1 MDIKNLLFN
10 IFLAGLTS
18 YIISNLFFYFAKKDK
33 KNKFTLKEIKPKEN
47 TPKEEKIVGK
57 TEKTEEEEHKES
69 KEKIFDYF
77 KNGVPYSEKEYEA
90 LNKFLDDLQLIGLKF
105 LQHDGYIEVIKEYS
119 SWDIYGYMDLYGFM
133 RSVNVKL
140 DRVKGC
146 LKIDNIHGSND
157 YRFRVNCEKIKP
169 LIDRFN
175 KTMGYEEEVDDME
188 ELEEIDYTDK
198 EEKIKDILHTLGKID
213 PKKDKGYLELEEFLK
228 SAYKLGYKVKLSKMF
243 NAFNLEQVNSRGK
256 YIGINVEY
264 NPHENEMKLGGQYH
278 MPCEIEK
285 EMREVGQLVRNFNNK
300 IIIKKTKPKEIIKE
314 EYKIEDTQIKNILEQ
329 LSKMDPKNEKGYL
342 DLEEFIRGAF
352 EFGYKVS
359 LGKIY
364 KTINLEKT
372 NKEGKDIIIIVWFD
386 PDKKELKLRGQ
397 IHEPYEIEKE
407 MREIRQLVQNFNN
420 KVIIND
426 TNLKEIVKE
435 KPKSEDTQ
443 KKYPSHYYINGRNTI
458 EIIKDIVNKNAK
470 TVQEGIDLFNVL
482 KYLIRYRNKNK
493 VDDLQKARNYLDWL
507 IKEVE
512 EQELSTLND

>member
-10 IFLAGLTS
+10 ILLAGLTS

-33 KNKFTLKEIKPKEN
+33 KNKYTLKEIILKENKPKE
-47 TPKEEKIVGK
+47 KKAE
-57 TEKTEEEEHKES
+57 EKTEEEEHKES

-119 SWDIYGYMDLYGFM
+119 SWDMYGYFDLYGFM
-133 RSVNVKL
+133 RSVYVKL

-146 LKIDNIHGSND
+146 LKIDNLHSSND

-175 KTMGYEEEVDDME
+175 KTMGYEEEVQEVE
-188 ELEEIDYTDK
+188 ELKEDKCVDK
-198 EEKIKDILHTLGKID
+198 EE
-213 PKKDKGYLELEEFLK
+213 P
-228 SAYKLGYKVKLSKMF
+228 
-243 NAFNLEQVNSRGK
+243 NS
-256 YIGINVEY
+256 
-264 NPHENEMKLGGQYH
+264 
-278 MPCEIEK
+278 
-285 EMREVGQLVRNFNNK
+285 
-300 IIIKKTKPKEIIKE
+300 
-314 EYKIEDTQIKNILEQ
+314 
-329 LSKMDPKNEKGYL
+329 
-342 DLEEFIRGAF
+342 
-352 EFGYKVS
+352 
-359 LGKIY
+359 
-364 KTINLEKT
+364 
-372 NKEGKDIIIIVWFD
+372 EG
-386 PDKKELKLRGQ
+386 
-397 IHEPYEIEKE
+397 
-407 MREIRQLVQNFNN
+407 
-420 KVIIND
+420 
-426 TNLKEIVKE
+426 
-435 KPKSEDTQ
+435 TQ

>member
-33 KNKFTLKEIKPKEN
+33 KNKY
-47 TPKEEKIVGK
+47 TPKEITPKEKK
-57 TEKTEEEEHKES
+57 AEEKTEEEEHKES
-69 KEKIFDYF
+69 KEKIFDYY

-105 LQHDGYIEVIKEYS
+105 LQHGGYIEVVKEYS
-119 SWDIYGYMDLYGFM
+119 SWDIYGYFDLYGFM
-133 RSVNVKL
+133 RSVYVKL

-146 LKIDNIHGSND
+146 LKIDNLHSSND

-175 KTMGYEEEVDDME
+175 KTMGYEEEVDDVE
-188 ELEEIDYTDK
+188 ELEELDYTDK
-198 EEKIKDILHTLGKID
+198 EEKIKDILHTLGKLD

-228 SAYKLGYKVKLSKMF
+228 SVYKLGYKVKLSKMF
-243 NAFNLEQVNSRGK
+243 NAFNLEKVNSKGK

-278 MPCEIEK
+278 
-285 EMREVGQLVRNFNNK
+285 R
-300 IIIKKTKPKEIIKE
+300 
-314 EYKIEDTQIKNILEQ
+314 
-329 LSKMDPKNEKGYL
+329 
-342 DLEEFIRGAF
+342 
-352 EFGYKVS
+352 
-359 LGKIY
+359 
-364 KTINLEKT
+364 
-372 NKEGKDIIIIVWFD
+372 
-386 PDKKELKLRGQ
+386 
-397 IHEPYEIEKE
+397 PYEIEKE

-420 KVIIND
+420 KVIIDN
-426 TNLKEIVKE
+426 TNSKEIIKE
-435 KPKSEDTQ
+435 ESNSEDTQ
-443 KKYPSHYYINGRNTI
+443 KKYPSHYYIDGRNTL

-493 VDDLQKARNYLDWL
+493 VDDLQKAKNYLEWL

-512 EQELSTLND
+512 EQEISTHID

>member
-33 KNKFTLKEIKPKEN
+33 KNKYTLKEIKPKEN

-133 RSVNVKL
+133 RSVHVKL

-146 LKIDNIHGSND
+146 LKIDNLHSSND

-175 KTMGYEEEVDDME
+175 KTMGYEEEVEEVE
-188 ELEEIDYTDK
+188 ELKEDKCVDK
-198 EEKIKDILHTLGKID
+198 EE
-213 PKKDKGYLELEEFLK
+213 
-228 SAYKLGYKVKLSKMF
+228 
-243 NAFNLEQVNSRGK
+243 
-256 YIGINVEY
+256 
-264 NPHENEMKLGGQYH
+264 
-278 MPCEIEK
+278 
-285 EMREVGQLVRNFNNK
+285 
-300 IIIKKTKPKEIIKE
+300 
-314 EYKIEDTQIKNILEQ
+314 QIKNILYK
-329 LSKMDPKNEKGYL
+329 LNKMDPKKEKGYL

-352 EFGYKVS
+352 DLGYQVS
-359 LGKIY
+359 LGIID
-364 KTINLEKT
+364 KTINLGKR
-372 NKEGKDIIIIVWFD
+372 NKQGKDITIIVWFD

-420 KVIIND
+420 KIIINN
-426 TNLKEIVKE
+426 TNSKEIIKE
-435 KPKSEDTQ
+435 EVKSEDTQ

-458 EIIKDIVNKNAK
+458 EIIMDIVKKNAK
-470 TVQEGIDLFNVL
+470 TIQEGIDLFNIL

-493 VDDLQKARNYLDWL
+493 VDDLKKVRNYLDWL

>member
-188 ELEEIDYTDK
+188 EL
-198 EEKIKDILHTLGKID
+198 
-213 PKKDKGYLELEEFLK
+213 
-228 SAYKLGYKVKLSKMF
+228 
-243 NAFNLEQVNSRGK
+243 
-256 YIGINVEY
+256 
-264 NPHENEMKLGGQYH
+264 
-278 MPCEIEK
+278 
-285 EMREVGQLVRNFNNK
+285 
-300 IIIKKTKPKEIIKE
+300 
-314 EYKIEDTQIKNILEQ
+314 
-329 LSKMDPKNEKGYL
+329 
-342 DLEEFIRGAF
+342 
-352 EFGYKVS
+352 
-359 LGKIY
+359 
-364 KTINLEKT
+364 
-372 NKEGKDIIIIVWFD
+372 
-386 PDKKELKLRGQ
+386 
-397 IHEPYEIEKE
+397 
-407 MREIRQLVQNFNN
+407 
-420 KVIIND
+420 
-426 TNLKEIVKE
+426 
-435 KPKSEDTQ
+435 
-443 KKYPSHYYINGRNTI
+443 
-458 EIIKDIVNKNAK
+458 
-470 TVQEGIDLFNVL
+470 
-482 KYLIRYRNKNK
+482 
-493 VDDLQKARNYLDWL
+493 
-507 IKEVE
+507 
-512 EQELSTLND
+512 

>member
-1 MDIKNLLFN
+1 MDIKVLLIN

-18 YIISNLFFYFAKKDK
+18 YIISNLFFYFVNKDRNKKYIVKEKMKEK
-33 KNKFTLKEIKPKEN
+33 KA
-47 TPKEEKIVGK
+47 EEKK
-57 TEKTEEEEHKES
+57 AEEKTEEEEHKES

-105 LQHDGYIEVIKEYS
+105 LQHNEYIEVIKEYS
-119 SWDIYGYMDLYGFM
+119 SWDMYVYFDISGFM
-133 RSVNVKL
+133 KSVYVKF

-146 LKIDNIHGSND
+146 LKIDNRHGSND
-157 YRFRVNCEKIKP
+157 YRYRTNCEKIKP

-175 KTMGYEEEVDDME
+175 KTMGYEEELDEMKEDKCV
-188 ELEEIDYTDK
+188 DK
-198 EEKIKDILHTLGKID
+198 EE
-213 PKKDKGYLELEEFLK
+213 
-228 SAYKLGYKVKLSKMF
+228 
-243 NAFNLEQVNSRGK
+243 
-256 YIGINVEY
+256 
-264 NPHENEMKLGGQYH
+264 
-278 MPCEIEK
+278 
-285 EMREVGQLVRNFNNK
+285 
-300 IIIKKTKPKEIIKE
+300 
-314 EYKIEDTQIKNILEQ
+314 QIKNIMEQ
-329 LSKMDPKNEKGYL
+329 LSKMDPKKDKGYL

-420 KVIIND
+420 KVIINN
-426 TNLKEIVKE
+426 TNFKEIIRE
-435 KPKSEDTQ
+435 ESKSEDTQ